1 MCAFYAVTDAHPNNG
16 SAYSTD
22 VSPLNE
28 STIKLM
34 TFESK
39 PELDAKDWQLLEAL
53 QHDARVGYA
62 ELGRK
67 VRLSAPAVAER
78 VKQLEEAG
86 VITGYRAVINPKR
99 LGYTIDAMVR
109 VRCDGGVCARVGTL
123 VADIPEVLECR
134 RLAGEDSALL
144 HVVAMSITHLEAVL
158 DRLLKIHA
166 SISTTTLIVL
176 QTPHTNRP
184 LTRAMWNAGHAM
196 SGD

>member
-1 MCAFYAVTDAHPNNG
+1 
-16 SAYSTD
+16 
-22 VSPLNE
+22 
-28 STIKLM
+28 M

-39 PELDAKDWQLLEAL
+39 LELDAKDWQLLEAL
-53 QHDARVGYA
+53 QHDARLGYA

-86 VITGYRAVINPKR
+86 VITGYRAVVNPKR

-176 QTPHTNRP
+176 QTPHANRP
-184 LTRAMWNAGHAM
+184 LTRAMWSTGHAI

>member
-1 MCAFYAVTDAHPNNG
+1 
-16 SAYSTD
+16 
-22 VSPLNE
+22 
-28 STIKLM
+28 M
-34 TFESK
+34 TLESK

-53 QHDARVGYA
+53 QHDARLGYA

-67 VRLSAPAVAER
+67 VHLSAPAVAER
-78 VKQLEEAG
+78 VKRLEEAG

-109 VRCDGGVCARVGTL
+109 VRCDGGVCARVGSL
-123 VADIPEVLECR
+123 VEHIPEVLDCR

-144 HVVAMSITHLEAVL
+144 HVVAMSIGHLEAVL

-176 QTPHTNRP
+176 QTPHENRP
-184 LTRAMWNAGHAM
+184 LTRTMWNAAHIL
-196 SGD
+196 SRD